1 MENNLKSS
9 CKVGSVKRSWIWEIL
24 PPSLL
29 TTLLLAC
36 CYPLPNINSGFILH
50 SDSSSDYMQTNT
62 LGSFGCISPPAANVP
77 LFSCLS
83 HAVADISS
91 PSLTS
96 AASNLPLQD
105 HLPAISDNLGFMLA
119 FKKGEYRC
127 FLLVRHSADIACSG
141 SCKSSRQFSPLQ
153 GRCEAHLKGGGDSCL
168 CSETRPPVSFF
179 LPTAACAKSI
189 EMSLNQKN
197 VQECLIWLRPI

>member
-1 MENNLKSS
+1 M
-9 CKVGSVKRSWIWEIL
+9 GSVKRSWIWEIL

-50 SDSSSDYMQTNT
+50 SDSSSDYVQTNT

-105 HLPAISDNLGFMLA
+105 HLLAITLTSASCWLLKKANTDVFYWFDTQQISPALA
-119 FKKGEYRC
+119 
-127 FLLVRHSADIACSG
+127 VVNPHD
-141 SCKSSRQFSPLQ
+141 SS
-153 GRCEAHLKGGGDSCL
+153 
-168 CSETRPPVSFF
+168 PPCR
-179 LPTAACAKSI
+179 AGA
-189 EMSLNQKN
+189 
-197 VQECLIWLRPI
+197 RPI